1 MELEQETKEI
11 EKQEDSSEETL
22 GEDSSEEAPS
32 ESLIFIIKVTT
43 NKEDR
48 ALELISDKV
57 HKKNLG
63 VFSLARPHGLR
74 GYIFLEAADRDS
86 AEEAAYNLPYV
97 KGIIGKTVSYEEIK
111 NMIEPV
117 MEEINIEKSD
127 IVEIIGEPFKKEKA
141 KVIRVDKSKGE
152 AVVTLLAAVVPIPVT
167 VKLDN
172 VKVIRREKE
181 EGEDEA
187 YGEQDSGDTSKK
199 PSSDSDREEEAVP
212 LGTNEPKFDY
222 EEQTGGL
229 IPEDF

>member
-1 MELEQETKEI
+1 MAI
-11 EKQEDSSEETL
+11 Y
-22 GEDSSEEAPS
+22 
-32 ESLIFIIKVTT
+32 IIKVTT

-57 HKKNLG
+57 HKKNLL
-63 VFSLARPHGLR
+63 VYSLARPHGLR
-74 GYIFLEAADRDS
+74 GYIFLEAEDRES

-111 NMIEPV
+111 NMLEPV
-117 MEEINIEKSD
+117 MEEINIEKGD

-141 KVIRVDKSKGE
+141 KVIRIDKTKGE

-181 EGEDEA
+181 EGAESEDSEDSEEPLEKKEKIS
-187 YGEQDSGDTSKK
+187 GEQSL
-199 PSSDSDREEEAVP
+199 EESEVP
-212 LGTNEPKFDY
+212 LGADEPKFDY
-222 EEQTGGL
+222 EEPIGGL
-229 IPEDF
+229 IPDDF